1 MSGFK
6 FANPE
11 YFWLF
16 VIIPM
21 MILWYVLRLK
31 KQKASFIVP
40 SSLGFLNSKP
50 SFRQRLRHLLLFL
63 RIFAVALIII
73 ALARPQ
79 TSSSRQSVS
88 TEGIDIVLA
97 LDVSTS
103 MLAEDFKPNRIDAAK
118 KYAMEFI
125 DRRINDRIGLVVFS
139 GESFTQCPITIDH
152 DVLKNLF
159 ESIKSGMIEDG
170 TAIGMGL
177 ATSVS
182 RLNESKAKSRV
193 IVLLTDGVNNTGVI
207 APITAAEIAKTYG
220 IRVYTIG
227 IGTRGTAP
235 YPIKTPYGV
244 QYRNMQVEIDENI
257 LTDIAKETNGKYFRA
272 TGNKALEEI
281 YNEIDNLEKTKIDVA
296 IFNRFTEKY
305 LLFAL
310 AAFILLILE
319 MFLRYTYFKTVP

>member
-1 MSGFK
+1 MLGYK

-11 YFWLF
+11 FFWLF
-16 VIIPM
+16 IIIPF
-21 MILWYVLRLK
+21 ILLWYIFRLK
-31 KQKASFIVP
+31 KQNASFIVP
-40 SSLGFLNSKP
+40 SSLGFINSRP
-50 SFRQRLRHLLLFL
+50 SFRQRLRHRLIVL
-63 RIFAVALIII
+63 RILSIVAVII

-103 MLAEDFKPNRIDAAK
+103 MLAEDFKPNRINAAK
-118 KYAMEFI
+118 KYAIDFI
-125 DRRINDRIGLVVFS
+125 NRRINDRIGLVVFS

-152 DVLKNLF
+152 EVLKNLF
-159 ESIKSGMIEDG
+159 EPIKSGMIEDG

-177 ATSVS
+177 ATAVS

-193 IVLLTDGVNNTGVI
+193 IVLLTDGVNNTGSI
-207 APITAAEIAKTYG
+207 APLTAAEIAKTYG

-227 IGTRGTAP
+227 IGTIGTAP
-235 YPIKTPYGV
+235 YPIKTQFGI
-244 QYRNMQVEIDENI
+244 QYRNMPVEIDQNI
-257 LTDIAKETNGKYFRA
+257 MKDIAKETNGKYFRA

-296 IFNRFTEKY
+296 IFSRFTEKY
-305 LLFAL
+305 LLFAF
-310 AAFILLILE
+310 AGFILLILE
-319 MFLRYTYFKTVP
+319 MLLRYLYFRTVP

>member
-1 MSGFK
+1 MADYK

-11 YFWLF
+11 FLWLF
-16 VIIPM
+16 VIIPL
-21 MILWYVLRLK
+21 MILWYIFRLK
-31 KQKASFIVP
+31 KQNASFIVP
-40 SSLGFLNSKP
+40 SNLGFVNSIP
-50 SFRQRLRHLLLFL
+50 SFRQRLRHLLLVF
-63 RIFAVALIII
+63 RILSFSLIII

-103 MLAEDFKPNRIDAAK
+103 MLAEDFKPNRIEAAK
-118 KYAMEFI
+118 KYAMDFI
-125 DRRINDRIGLVVFS
+125 DKRINDRIGLVIFS

-152 DVLKNLF
+152 AVLKNLF
-159 ESIKSGMIEDG
+159 EPIKSGMIEDG

-177 ATSVS
+177 ATAVS

-227 IGTRGTAP
+227 IGTHGTAP
-235 YPIKTPYGV
+235 YPIKTSFGI
-244 QYRNMQVEIDENI
+244 QYRNMDVDIDENI
-257 LTDIAKETNGKYFRA
+257 LKDIAKETNGKYFRA

-281 YNEIDNLEKTKIDVA
+281 YNEIDSLEKTKIDVA

-310 AAFILLILE
+310 AGFILLILE
-319 MFLRYTYFKTVP
+319 MLFRYLYFKTVP